1 MTDSHRLLA
10 SVLDNAVWC
19 WDCSYNLT
27 WHNDR
32 FDALVLSIAQAEWLR
47 AKLAS
52 LDGSQV
58 QLFLLDHRGQ
68 PQPHQ
73 VRILSL
79 EELSSPDRWMF
90 VAEPSVPALHPL
102 DIINQHLVSTVREK
116 DRAVHEL
123 QQTATQLAAIIAFQS
138 QLAQVE
144 LDLARFSNLVVERL
158 CQLTSASSASVQ
170 LLHGDNLIT
179 TAAGGDDVNL
189 HQPQPLTGSLAES
202 CLISGNL
209 TLCEDVFNDPRAHKE
224 TLPPDA
230 HSVVLAPVFHGGQ
243 AVGVVRLM
251 TVQPQYLTS
260 HDLQTLQ
267 LMAGMLGSA
276 LAHQRDFELSTQ
288 LIDQRTTAL
297 HDLRQEVHRRELS
310 EQALLASMERTQA
323 ILETSQEGFLSF
335 DSSLCI
341 TGLNAEAALLL
352 GGKKADLLGY
362 NMSEGI
368 LTDPFLSRLRMG
380 ITQFKKHG
388 RWPWLKRRL
397 ELPLYN
403 LKHQRFMAEI
413 SFSAT
418 GVDNFL
424 EFHAFLHD
432 ITARKRTEDE
442 LNLRQNML
450 RSVTDNLPA
459 LASCIDLALCY
470 TYVNERCR
478 HILNLGSA
486 DISGRPARELIGAD
500 APPAIATCFHEA
512 KDKGLARTEASLAT
526 HAGLRRHEFRCIAQ
540 RNINGQTE
548 GVYVIAWDIEE
559 RWQEEQRLRDAA
571 ARDPLTGAFNR
582 QGFLHELEQLLNQR
596 PLPRHA
602 LMYLDLDTFKT
613 INDVHGHASG
623 DEVLKVFTARLR
635 ACVREQDAICRIGG
649 DEFLILLRHIGSH
662 APAERIANDIL
673 IATREPMAIQGL
685 RLTMSTSIGIA
696 LHEGENSSALID
708 RADAALYRAKAA
720 GRNGYRR
727 A

>member
-1 MTDSHRLLA
+1 MTDGHRLLA
-10 SVLDNAVWC
+10 SVLDSAVWC
-19 WDCSYNLT
+19 WDSVFNLT

-32 FDALVLSIAQAEWLR
+32 FDELTLSVAQAACLR
-47 AKLAS
+47 DHLAS
-52 LDGSQV
+52 PPPQQV
-58 QLFLLDHRGQ
+58 QLFLLDRRGQ
-68 PQPHQ
+68 PQPHL
-73 VRILSL
+73 VRIVQL
-79 EELSSPDRWMF
+79 EDTSGPDKWLF
-90 VAEPSVPALHPL
+90 VAEPSAPSHHPL

-123 QQTATQLAAIIAFQS
+123 QQTTTQLAAIIAVQS
-138 QLAQVE
+138 QLVQVE
-144 LDLARFSNLVVERL
+144 LDLTRFSKLVVERL

-170 LLHGDNLIT
+170 LLNGDHLIT
-179 TAAGGDDVNL
+179 TAVGGDEVTL
-189 HQPQPLTGSLAES
+189 HSPQPLYDRLAAA
-202 CLISGNL
+202 CLDSGQL
-209 TLCEDVFNDPRAHKE
+209 TLCEDTLNDPRVHQE
-224 TLPPDA
+224 SLPPDI
-230 HSVVLAPVFHGGQ
+230 HSIVLAPVFHGGQ

-251 TVQPQYLTS
+251 TVQPNALTS

-276 LAHQRDFELSTQ
+276 LAHQRDFELSSQ
-288 LIDQRTTAL
+288 LIDQRTAAL
-297 HDLRQEVHRRELS
+297 HDLREEVHRRELS
-310 EQALLASMERTQA
+310 EQALLASMERTRA

-341 TGLNAEAALLL
+341 TGLNAEAAVLL
-352 GGKKADLLGY
+352 GGSKTELLGAC
-362 NMSEGI
+362 MSEGI
-368 LTDPFLSRLRMG
+368 LTEPFLSRLRMG

-397 ELPLYN
+397 ELPLCN
-403 LKHQRFMAEI
+403 LKHQNFMAEI

-418 GVDNFL
+418 AADGFL

-432 ITARKRTEDE
+432 ITARKRTEEE

-459 LASCIDLALCY
+459 LASCIDLELRY

-478 HILNLGSA
+478 HTLNLGND
-486 DISGRPARELIGAD
+486 DIAGRPANELIGPE
-500 APPAIATCFHEA
+500 APPAIAACFHEA
-512 KDKGLARTEASLAT
+512 KIHGLARTETSLPT

-540 RNINGQTE
+540 RNILGQTE

-582 QGFLHELEQLLNQR
+582 QGFLQELEQLLTQR

-635 ACVREQDAICRIGG
+635 ACIREQDAICRIGG
-649 DEFLILLRHIGSH
+649 DEFLVLLRHIGSH

-673 IATREPMAIQGL
+673 VATREPMAIQGL
-685 RLTMSTSIGIA
+685 QLNMSTSIGIA
-696 LHEGENSSALID
+696 LHEGENCSALID

-720 GRNGYRR
+720 GRDGYRR